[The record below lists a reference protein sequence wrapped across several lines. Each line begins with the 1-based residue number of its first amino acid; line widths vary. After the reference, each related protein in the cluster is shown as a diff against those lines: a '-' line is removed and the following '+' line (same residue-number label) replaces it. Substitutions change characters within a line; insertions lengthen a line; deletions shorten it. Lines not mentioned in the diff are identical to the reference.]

1 MVIFLKIMYINIKMV
16 NGFNISDFNET
27 ISISEYQS
35 IMREYKEII
44 GGYLI
49 HISDNMTI
57 HNKEYYEYIVSRG
70 LDTLKH
76 CFNLL
81 LLYTKNINIVSYYCK
96 KALCYYVEF
105 IGQIAQDS
113 NSYLELNAK
122 DATLFV
128 YKKTI
133 FEIDTEYRKNYVSNV
148 EEAPLFELISINAE
162 IYNNLI
168 INNLHL
174 RFKLDTIGKVDMLN
188 IVKQSTSSFDKLYNK
203 NVSIETNIIQN
214 KGIESFINIMHNE
227 LSVIEKYVEL
237 CDIFIRKSK
246 KKNITIAM
254 IRDCF
259 YMEEYAPKLIKFSS
273 LKFVN
278 WMFQVST

>member
-1 MVIFLKIMYINIKMV
+1 MVT
-16 NGFNISDFNET
+16 GFNISDFNET
-27 ISISEYQS
+27 ISIVDYHP
-35 IMREYKEII
+35 IMIEYKEII
-44 GGYLI
+44 GGFLI
-49 HISDNMTI
+49 HISESITL
-57 HNKEYYEYIVSRG
+57 HNKDYYEYIVSRG

-81 LLYTKNINIVSYYCK
+81 LLYTKNISVVSQYCK
-96 KALCYYVEF
+96 RALCYYVEF

-133 FEIDTEYRKNYVSNV
+133 FEIDTEYRKNYISKV
-148 EEAPLFELISINAE
+148 EEAPFFELIAVNTE
-162 IYNNLI
+162 IYNNLLF
-168 INNLHL
+168 NNLHL
-174 RFKLDTIGKVDMLN
+174 RFKVDAWGKVDMGS
-188 IVKQSTSSFDKLYNK
+188 IVKQSTTSFDKLYNK
-203 NVSIETNIIQN
+203 NTSIEDNIIQN
-214 KGIESFINIMHNE
+214 KSIESFINIIHGQVV
-227 LSVIEKYVEL
+227 SVEKYIEL
-237 CDIFIRKSK
+237 CHTFIKKGK

-259 YMEEYAPKLIKFSS
+259 YMEEYIPNLTKLSS

>member
-1 MVIFLKIMYINIKMV
+1 MVK
-16 NGFNISDFNET
+16 GFNISDFNET
-27 ISISEYQS
+27 ISIDEYQS
-35 IMREYKEII
+35 IMSEYKEIM

-49 HISDNMTI
+49 HISESITL
-57 HNKEYYEYIVSRG
+57 HNKDYYEYIVSRG

-133 FEIDTEYRKNYVSNV
+133 FEIDTEYRKNYISKRC
-148 EEAPLFELISINAE
+148 EAPLFELISVNAE

-174 RFKLDTIGKVDMLN
+174 LLKFCDVANVDMAN
-188 IVKQSTSSFDKLYNK
+188 TVKQCTISFDKLYNK
-203 NVSIETNIIQN
+203 NASAEVNIIQN
-214 KGIESFINIMHNE
+214 KSIGSFINIIQNH
-227 LSVIEKYVEL
+227 VDAVEKYVEL
-237 CDIFIRKSK
+237 CNTFIKKGK
-246 KKNITIAM
+246 KKNITVAM
-254 IRDCF
+254 LRNCF
-259 YMEEYAPKLIKFSS
+259 YKEEYMQNLTTLSS

-278 WMFQVST
+278 WLFQVST

>member
-1 MVIFLKIMYINIKMV
+1 MVT
-16 NGFNISDFNET
+16 GFNISDFNET
-27 ISISEYQS
+27 ISITDYHP
-35 IMREYKEII
+35 IMAEYKEII

-49 HISDNMTI
+49 HISESITL
-57 HNKEYYEYIVSRG
+57 HNKDYYEYIVGRG

-81 LLYTKNINIVSYYCK
+81 LLYTKNISVVSQYCK
-96 KALCYYVEF
+96 RALCYYVEF

-133 FEIDTEYRKNYVSNV
+133 FEIDTEYRKNYISKV
-148 EEAPLFELISINAE
+148 EEAPFFELIAVNTE
-162 IYNNLI
+162 IYNNLLF
-168 INNLHL
+168 NNLHL
-174 RFKLDTIGKVDMLN
+174 RFKVDVGGKVDMGN
-188 IVKQSTSSFDKLYNK
+188 IVQKSTTSFDKLYNK
-203 NVSIETNIIQN
+203 NTSIEDNIIQN
-214 KGIESFINIMHNE
+214 KSIESFINIIHSQVP
-227 LSVIEKYVEL
+227 SVEKYVEL
-237 CDIFIRKSK
+237 CHTFIKKGK

-259 YMEEYAPKLIKFSS
+259 YMEEYMPNLTKLSS

>member
-1 MVIFLKIMYINIKMV
+1 MVIFLKIMYINIKME
-16 NGFNISDFNET
+16 NRFNISDFNET
-27 ISISEYQS
+27 LSIDEYQP
-35 IMREYKEII
+35 IMREYREII

-49 HISDNMTI
+49 HISESITI
-57 HNKEYYEYIVSRG
+57 HNKDYYEYIVSRG

-81 LLYTKNINIVSYYCK
+81 LLYTKNISIVSCYCK

-133 FEIDTEYRKNYVSNV
+133 FEIDPEYRKNYVSNV
-148 EEAPLFELISINAE
+148 EECPLFELISLNAE

-168 INNLHL
+168 INNLHI
-174 RFKLDTIGKVDMLN
+174 RFNLDYMGEIDMIN
-188 IVKQSTSSFDKLYNK
+188 IVKQCSLSFAKLYNK
-203 NVSIETNIIQN
+203 NISIEANIIQN
-214 KGIESFINIMHNE
+214 KSIEAFINIMHNQV
-227 LSVIEKYVEL
+227 SAIEKYVEL
-237 CDIFIRKSK
+237 CNIFIK
-246 KKNITIAM
+246 KCKKRNITIAT
-254 IRDCF
+254 IRGRF
-259 YMEEYAPKLIKFSS
+259 YMEEYIPNLQNFSS

-278 WMFQVST
+278 WVFQAST